1 MEFKKF
7 EEYREAKGARI
18 QEPEARRSWGDSRL
32 EGSRFNAC
40 RKT

>member
-1 MEFKKF
+1 MEFTEFQEFK
-7 EEYREAKGARI
+7 EAE
-18 QEPEARRSWGDSRL
+18 EPEFRRSWGDSRL